1 MNRLNYFLIL
11 LCFFVSAAGSCV
23 FAEGGKVRYPAVA
36 GAFYPYDDERLSK
49 QIDGYLAAA
58 GDVAVKGEIVGIVAP
73 HAGYHYSGAIAAYAF
88 KTLAGKKYDTVIVLG
103 PNHRVHGFRDVAI
116 YKEGFFKT
124 PLGNVPVDSEV
135 ALKILNADPAKFV
148 SDPDLQTEEHSL
160 EVEIPFLQRTLAPG
174 FKIVPI
180 MMGDYSRGTIERIAT
195 EIVKNTKGK
204 KVLIVASCDLS
215 HDKDYETA
223 CEMDRRALESIAK
236 MDIGAVEKFEHAGKT
251 EMCGYGPVMVLMHIA
266 RAEGVTK
273 GRMLKYANSGDTTG
287 DRSGRIVGYGA
298 VVFARE

>member
-11 LCFFVSAAGSCV
+11 LCFFVSTAGFSA

-36 GAFYPYDDERLSK
+36 GAFYPYDQERLSK
-49 QIDGYLAAA
+49 QIDGYLAGA
-58 GDVAVKGEIVGIVAP
+58 GDVAVKGDIVGVVAP
-73 HAGYHYSGAIAAYAF
+73 HAGYDYSGAIAGHAF
-88 KTLAGKKYDTVIVLG
+88 KPLAGKKYDTVIILG
-103 PNHRVHGFRDVAI
+103 PNHRVYGFRDVAI

-160 EVEIPFLQRTLAPG
+160 EVMIPFLQRTLAPG

-180 MMGDYSRGTIERIAT
+180 MMGDYSRGTIERIAA
-195 EIVKNTKGK
+195 EITKHTRGK

-215 HDKDYETA
+215 HDKDYKTA
-223 CEMDRRALESIAK
+223 CEMDKRALDSIAK
-236 MDIGAVEKFEHAGKT
+236 MDIGAVEKYEGSGKT

-266 RAEGVTK
+266 RSEGVTK
-273 GRMLKYANSGDTTG
+273 GQMLKYANSGDTTG
-287 DRSGRIVGYGA
+287 NKEGRIVGYGA
-298 VVFARE
+298 VVFAKE